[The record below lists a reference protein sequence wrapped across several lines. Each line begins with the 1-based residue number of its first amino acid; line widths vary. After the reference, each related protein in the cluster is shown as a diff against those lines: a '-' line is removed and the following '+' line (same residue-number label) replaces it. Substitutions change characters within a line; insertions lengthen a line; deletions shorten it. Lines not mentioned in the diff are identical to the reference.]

1 MKILTET
8 YRPGMQSA
16 PALGPNTTQVLPSH
30 FSILRNGRISQTSQ
44 MTNTNQNI
52 KLEIIQILVLAEM
65 TAIFLTDN
73 EKSI

>member
-1 MKILTET
+1 MEILTET

-16 PALGPNTTQVLPSH
+16 SALGTNTTQVLPSY

-73 EKSI
+73 KKSI

>member
-8 YRPGMQSA
+8 YRPGMQPA

-65 TAIFLTDN
+65 TAIF
-73 EKSI
+73 